1 VTSTVQL
8 SPEFKKQQI
17 AIPNPEEVSA
27 YLGQHCDLADLL
39 PALCARARN
48 EFGFETELSLEIY
61 QDPEIEDHYLTLY
74 VRQPANE
81 EKIIERIE
89 AIAASYEEDLADKT
103 GWLLLT
109 TDFGPPRSKHGV

>member
-1 VTSTVQL
+1 VTPTLQL

-48 EFGFETELSLEIY
+48 EFGFEAELSLEIY

-74 VRQPANE
+74 VRQPAYE

-89 AIAASYEEDLADKT
+89 AASYEEDLADKT